1 MPPIEARVKDLLD
14 ETRLAMLGTQLLL
27 GLQYRAVFSARFTR
41 LPQALQMLDCL
52 ALLCILATAG
62 LLLAT
67 PCFHQIAEGGH
78 ATERLVRRASKG
90 LEVALLPLTVA
101 LGSDVAIAFQPH
113 AGALVA
119 AIAGGTF
126 VLAAILIWYG
136 VPACSPLRRKPR
148 EDLMQDRQQSLE
160 ARIVQALTELR
171 VVLPGAQALFGFQVS
186 AVLTERFAEIS
197 EVSQAVH
204 LASTGLV
211 VIAII
216 LLLAPASYHRIA
228 ASGEAEESVLR
239 YTVRMMLPAEG
250 LIAVALIGDAYVT
263 LRMVIGDAVMA
274 AVLSGAA
281 AVGFALL
288 LYGLPIAARIRK
300 QRRTLMAAG

>member
-126 VLAAILIWYG
+126 VL
-136 VPACSPLRRKPR
+136 
-148 EDLMQDRQQSLE
+148 
-160 ARIVQALTELR
+160 
-171 VVLPGAQALFGFQVS
+171 
-186 AVLTERFAEIS
+186 
-197 EVSQAVH
+197 
-204 LASTGLV
+204 
-211 VIAII
+211 
-216 LLLAPASYHRIA
+216 
-228 ASGEAEESVLR
+228 
-239 YTVRMMLPAEG
+239 
-250 LIAVALIGDAYVT
+250 
-263 LRMVIGDAVMA
+263 
-274 AVLSGAA
+274 
-281 AVGFALL
+281 
-288 LYGLPIAARIRK
+288 
-300 QRRTLMAAG
+300 